1 MAARLREGLRFL
13 VPPSRPGQDVAGTRL
28 KQLGASVL
36 SFPTIEAGPQPDAAG
51 LARDLAKL
59 EPSDW
64 ILVSGKA
71 SAEAILEHREHLHE
85 RVLCG
90 VIGTGALVTLRKAG
104 LEVKAAPKLHT
115 PEIITQEL
123 GAIGGRR
130 VLLVRASRASG
141 ALPNAL
147 WAAGATVLEAA
158 GYALT
163 VHSDPDTASEA
174 LAWPLDAVILA
185 NPTAADVFSDGLDAL
200 DLRLDQC
207 FPMVPIIAIGP
218 ETARAARDRQI
229 EPDLVAEGR
238 VKHLVQA
245 ITSLFGPPEAAPE
258 AD

>member
-36 SFPTIEAGPQPDAAG
+36 GFPAIQAGPQPDPAV
-51 LARDLAKL
+51 LARELDQL
-59 EPSDW
+59 EPGDW
-64 ILVSGKA
+64 ILVSGKP
-71 SAEAILEHREHLHE
+71 SAEAILEQRDHLHE
-85 RVLCG
+85 HVRFA
-90 VIGTGALVTLRKAG
+90 VIGTGAQVTLRKAG

-115 PEIITQEL
+115 PKAITQEL
-123 GAIGGRR
+123 GALSHRR
-130 VLLVRASRASG
+130 VLLVRASRAGG

-147 WAAGATVLEAA
+147 WEAGATILEAA

-163 VHSDPDTASEA
+163 VHSDPHTAKEV

-185 NPTAADVFSDGLDAL
+185 NPTAADVFADGLEAL
-200 DLRLDQC
+200 GLRLDEC
-207 FPMVPIIAIGP
+207 FPLVPIIAIGP

-245 ITSLFGPPEAAPE
+245 ITALFGSPNTA
-258 AD
+258 